1 MSELTHDMAYK
12 QIMEAVRE
20 LQAQGYDVQPPTYIE
35 ITIPKL

>member
-1 MSELTHDMAYK
+1 MSTLTYDMAYK

-35 ITIPKL
+35 ITIVK

>member
-20 LQAQGYDVQPPTYIE
+20 LQAQGYDVQPPTYFE
-35 ITIPKL
+35 ITIVK

>member
-1 MSELTHDMAYK
+1 MSTLTHDMAYK

-20 LQAQGYDVQPPTYIE
+20 LQEQGYDVQPPTYIE